1 MKPLLALPEMICF
14 RVTRDCNARC
24 RFCLAPPEG
33 EQPDAAT
40 LKNRIDWLLA
50 HGVKTIHFCGG
61 EPTIHPAL
69 AELFTH
75 VHERGGKSRLTT
87 NAIAI
92 PDTLLP
98 LLRTTATEVKVSL
111 HGDQEHHNAIM
122 GVTSFQHTI
131 RNIKRLISAR
141 VNTSIQSTVVAGQNG
156 VVDWL
161 IVFCL
166 ESGVRR
172 LSLLPFIPRGNGNG
186 CSDEFALT
194 PLQRRE
200 LRDQIK
206 KDVTHSTA
214 GSICAGSISV
224 HSLFTWWRR
233 MAGLCLKQ
241 RRRRGMSCC
250 ARYQPLARTKRTG
263 RAWLT
268 RPAILQ

>member
-1 MKPLLALPEMICF
+1 MKPQLTLPEMICF
-14 RVTRDCNARC
+14 RVTRNCNARC

-40 LKNRIDWLLA
+40 LKNRIDWLLVR
-50 HGVKTIHFCGG
+50 GVKTIHFCGG
-61 EPTIHPAL
+61 EPTVHPAL
-69 AELFTH
+69 AELLTH
-75 VHERGGKSRLTT
+75 VHERDGKSRLTT

-141 VNTSIQSTVVAGQNG
+141 VNTSIQSTVVAGQSG
-156 VVDWL
+156 AVDWL
-161 IVFCL
+161 IGFCL

-172 LSLLPFIPRGNGNG
+172 LSLLPFIPRGNGND

-194 PLQRRE
+194 PLQRRK

-206 KDVTHSTA
+206 KRRHALNGKLDLRWLDFSAQPLYVVEADGRIVLEAATEARDELLCQIPTA
-214 GSICAGSISV
+214 GEN
-224 HSLFTWWRR
+224 
-233 MAGLCLKQ
+233 K
-241 RRRRGMSCC
+241 
-250 ARYQPLARTKRTG
+250 KTG